1 MSEILFIRHAE
12 TDMAGTFCG
21 HSNPDLNQAGH
32 RQIKELLRSIRNEDI
47 CVVYTS
53 DLRRAHTT
61 AKAISKTLDVEC
73 RVSETLREIS
83 FGQWEGLT
91 WDQIER
97 KDPTYS
103 RRWVTEYPDLPAPGG
118 EIFYEFERRV
128 LNQVKQ
134 LSAEAARCSRS
145 IAVVTHAG
153 VLRTVLTKVQGIS
166 EELAG
171 EQTKTYCSV
180 IRHANAALVFTEDEL
195 RGGNNEHRNNS
206 RR

>member
-1 MSEILFIRHAE
+1 MSELIFIRHAE

-32 RQIKELLRSIRNEDI
+32 LQIKELLRSIRNEDI
-47 CVVYTS
+47 CAVYTS

-61 AKAISKTLDVEC
+61 AKAIGETFNVEC
-73 RVSETLREIS
+73 RVSDALREIN

-91 WDQIER
+91 WDEIER

-118 EIFYEFERRV
+118 ELFCEFERRV
-128 LNQVKQ
+128 LSQVKQ
-134 LSAEAARCSRS
+134 LSAEAVRGGRS

-153 VLRTVLTKVQGIS
+153 VLQTILTKVWGIS
-166 EELAG
+166 QELALQ
-171 EQTKTYCSV
+171 QTKTYCSV
-180 IRHANAALVFTEDEL
+180 VRHTIATPV
-195 RGGNNEHRNNS
+195 
-206 RR
+206 